1 LTLQNIGLAAPTFS
15 TTTTAPVG
23 SAPEVSD
30 VVTASGV
37 IRAPLALGVKPPR
50 LAVNVPV
57 TGIGLDAET
66 GPAQL
71 AIVEQPMS
79 GTEPGT
85 IVPLTSC
92 QVCASA
98 AATQSSAHSNA
109 LRSAASCLVIVI
121 RMLR

>member
-1 LTLQNIGLAAPTFS
+1 
-15 TTTTAPVG
+15 
-23 SAPEVSD
+23 
-30 VVTASGV
+30 VTASGV

-57 TGIGLDAET
+57 TGSGFEAET

-79 GTEPGT
+79 GTTPGT

-92 QVCASA
+92 HVCALACA
-98 AATQSSAHSNA
+98 AKSSAHKSA
-109 LRSAASCLVIVI
+109 LRSAASGLVVVI
-121 RMLR
+121 